1 MQRPNNLKVGDKFR
15 VIERYGIFKV
25 GEIVTLK
32 DDDGTDNP
40 FFWNKDKSDSYCT
53 YFSNLEPYAKTI
65 RDAQVGDV
73 VVGKYNNE
81 GERMVLERGQNTVLL
96 SYNNDFK
103 KANSATY
110 TFDELEEY
118 FILKTEPVAEVVDK
132 TASREKVINDLCK
145 VLNIRNMTAR
155 EISSILEEIEK
166 LNEKD

>member
-1 MQRPNNLKVGDKFR
+1 MQRPNNLKVGDQFR

-53 YFSNLEPYAKTI
+53 YFSNLEPFTKTI

-73 VVGKYNNE
+73 VVGKNSKNQQ
-81 GERMVLERGQNTVLL
+81 MVLERLQNIVLL
-96 SYNNDFK
+96 SYANDFK

-110 TFDELEEY
+110 TFDELEA
-118 FILKTEPVAEVVDK
+118 FFTLKAEPVVDDK
-132 TASREKVINDLCK
+132 TAEAMK
-145 VLNIRNMTAR
+145 VLKEAGYTIT
-155 EISSILEEIEK
+155 
-166 LNEKD
+166 KD